1 MINASKEFK
10 EKLSAGANLV
20 NYADIILANG
30 AVLNLTFEDFMIGG
44 CDVADATTSTNGF
57 SIGNAIGKTVSL
69 LIANHDDRFSEYD
82 FYNSIIYL
90 YVAMALENGTI
101 EKVKKGKYYVNN
113 PETPGDVISI
123 DAVDSMVNFDKSYSD
138 SNTSYPATLQ
148 VILADACI
156 DCAVTSGFGQFNN
169 YNFVVNERPEGVTYR
184 QVVSYV
190 AQIAGCNARMS
201 VNDTLELVQY
211 DTSALDTENYDGGL
225 YADPQGDNTIDGG
238 LFTDSLHTDII
249 DGGLFTDNTGFYIYD
264 WKNLYVATDDVVIT
278 GIRVI
283 TDDNEFLFGSTDY
296 ALTVENNPFVEG
308 KEQTVANYL
317 GALLVGIRFRPFEG
331 QTLGNPLIEPFDV
344 GYISDRKGNTYRTVV
359 NYVNYIIGA
368 DTSIACKA
376 DAPLRNSSR
385 YRSEAARAI
394 VEARRNTK
402 KELSAYDKQVQAMNQ
417 LAMNAMGFRE
427 SYEYFED
434 GSWIKYMHDKPTIA
448 ESRIVYKMTADGFF
462 LSQDGGVTYTGGWDS
477 NNNVVVN
484 MISAVGII
492 CDWIKGGTLSLGGD
506 NDTDGVEVVKNASGT
521 QVVRLDKGGIDAIA
535 GRIGGWLIG
544 SDYLETGN
552 AIIRSFYGNDKTNR
566 ATMSNASFKVWVDE
580 VEKCYLGRGGYN
592 GRGSLDSGLLF
603 VNGDRGVELDGKTGN
618 VNAGGNIR
626 ATQDIEANGTLRS
639 QGNFICS
646 GTATFAGGW
655 TGTATVNGV
664 TFTVKSGLIT
674 NIQG

>member
-1 MINASKEFK
+1 MINASREFK
-10 EKLSAGANLV
+10 EKLNVGANLV
-20 NYADIILANG
+20 NYADITLANG
-30 AVLNLTFEDFMIGG
+30 TVLNLTYEDFMIGG
-44 CDVADATTSTNGF
+44 CDIVDTTANNDNF
-57 SIGNAIGKTVSL
+57 SVGNAVGKSISL
-69 LIANHDDRFSEYD
+69 QIANHDDRFSEYD
-82 FYNSIIYL
+82 FYNAFIYL
-90 YVAMALENGTI
+90 YVAMALDGGTI
-101 EKVKKGKYYVNN
+101 EKVRKGKYYVNN

-123 DAVDSMVNFDKSYSD
+123 DAVDSMVNFDRTYSESD
-138 SNTSYPATLQ
+138 TSYPATLQ
-148 VILADACI
+148 VILSDACI
-156 DCAVTSGFGQFNN
+156 DCDVTIGFGQFNN
-169 YNFVVNERPEGVTYR
+169 YNFVVEERPEGVTYR

-190 AQIAGCNARMS
+190 AQIAGCNARVS
-201 VNDTLELVQY
+201 NDDALQLVMY

-225 YADPQGDNTIDGG
+225 YADPEDGVIIDGG
-238 LFTDSLHTDII
+238 NFADPVQTEII
-249 DGGLFTDNTGFYIYD
+249 DGGLFTDNTGFYIYN
-264 WKNLYVATDDVVIT
+264 WKSLYVATDDVVVT
-278 GIRVI
+278 GVKVI
-283 TDDNEFLFGSTDY
+283 SDGDVYLYGSADY
-296 ALTVENNPFVEG
+296 AITVENNPFVEG
-308 KEQTVANYL
+308 KEQAVANYL

-331 QTLGNPLIEPFDV
+331 QTLGNPLLEPFDV
-344 GYISDRKGNTYRTVV
+344 GYISTRKGNTYRTVL
-359 NYVNYIIGA
+359 NYVNYKIGA

-376 DAPLRNSSR
+376 EAPLRNTSR
-385 YRSEAARAI
+385 YQSEAARAV
-394 VEARRNTK
+394 VEARRNTDK
-402 KELSAYDKQVQAMNQ
+402 KISAYDKQVQAMNQ
-417 LAMNAMGFRE
+417 LAMNALGFFE
-427 SYEYFED
+427 TYEDFPD
-434 GSWIKYMHDKPTIA
+434 GSRISYMHDKPTIS
-448 ESRIVYKMTADGFF
+448 ESRIVYKRTAEGFF
-462 LSQDGGVTYTGGWDS
+462 ISQDGGVSYTGGWDS
-477 NNNVVVN
+477 NNDVVVN

-521 QVVRLDKGGIDAIA
+521 QVVRLDKSGIEAIA
-535 GRIGGWLIG
+535 GKIGGWLIG

-618 VNAGGNIR
+618 INAGGNIR

-674 NIQG
+674 NIHG